1 MDPNPKVTEWQILSD
16 EGEWLNENADA
27 IEDWKSRGYKVRA
40 LYSKPPVDEIIINK
54 ILELFNRH
62 SPLRI
67 GFCAFQDG
75 TFEVFVTNRETGEE
89 WSFKDK
95 WNDEKQL
102 EKMRQVF
109 IDCVIVKG
117 YCDENYRRKNG

>member
-1 MDPNPKVTEWQILSD
+1 MNHFIREKIRKILGSD
-16 EGEWLNENADA
+16 
-27 IEDWKSRGYKVRA
+27 
-40 LYSKPPVDEIIINK
+40 VDEMKINK
-54 ILELFNRH
+54 ILETFNQH

-75 TFEVFVTNRETGEE
+75 TFEVFVENRETGEE
-89 WSFKDK
+89 WFFKDK

-109 IDCVIVKG
+109 TDCVIVKG
-117 YCDENYRRKNG
+117 TLSENNLE